1 MGDERILITGGAGYL
16 GLIIIDQL
24 LKDGYKVTCYDGLR
38 YGQKNIPPFFNNPNF
53 NFIFGD
59 VRDRDKLRKILPDFE
74 VIIPLAA
81 IVGMPACDNNPRDAK
96 EINTDAVIWL
106 SDVMSQNQKLIYPN
120 TNSGYG
126 TKTGEIHCTEE
137 TPLDPISVYGVTKC
151 NAERALLNSGKK
163 VITLRLATVFGSS
176 PRMRTDLLVNDFVLR
191 AMRDGTIILY
201 EKDFKRNYIHIRD
214 VARCFS
220 HCIKNFESMVG
231 KPYNVGLE
239 NANLSKFELAER
251 IKLQLPKFEIVCKE
265 IGKDPDQRNYIVS
278 NQRILNTGF
287 KPEFSIDDGI
297 RELIKTYTILLKNDK
312 YANV

>member
-1 MGDERILITGGAGYL
+1 
-16 GLIIIDQL
+16 
-24 LKDGYKVTCYDGLR
+24 
-38 YGQKNIPPFFNNPNF
+38 
-53 NFIFGD
+53 
-59 VRDRDKLRKILPDFE
+59 
-74 VIIPLAA
+74 
-81 IVGMPACDNNPRDAK
+81 MPACDNNPRDAK